1 MKKAKEDIAIFWFRR
16 DLRLNDNVGL
26 FHALNSGLKVIPI
39 FIFDRGILE
48 RLSSR
53 SDARVNFIHAQ
64 VERINL
70 ELKKYNSTLLT
81 FHKHPQ
87 QCFEEIID
95 CYNVKAVYTNNDY
108 EPLAISRDNKI
119 SNFLAEKGI
128 GFHSYKDQ
136 VIFEKKEIVKAD
148 DSPYTV
154 FTPYK
159 NRWLTV
165 FNSSNCHTFET
176 EKSFYNLYKLEFA
189 PVLSLSDIGF
199 EVSNIKFPESVPNE
213 DIIKNYDN
221 IRNFPIIPTTHMGIH
236 LRFGTVSIRAL
247 VKKASGLNDTWLSE
261 LIWRDFFQMIIY
273 NFPHSAK
280 NSFKPAYDKI
290 VWRNNES
297 DFSAWCKGETG
308 YPLVDAGMR
317 ELNQTGFM
325 HNRVRMLTAS
335 FLCKNL
341 LIDWRWGEAYFAEKL
356 LDYDLASNVGNWQ
369 WASSSGCDAAPYF
382 RIFSPE
388 LQAEKFDKKNE
399 YIKKWIPEYGTPEY
413 VDPIIDA
420 KKNAKL
426 TIEIYKSALNS

>member
-16 DLRLNDNVGL
+16 DLRLNDNAGL

-53 SDARVNFIHAQ
+53 CDARVNFIHAQ

-213 DIIKNYDN
+213 DII
-221 IRNFPIIPTTHMGIH
+221 IWVFI
-236 LRFGTVSIRAL
+236 
-247 VKKASGLNDTWLSE
+247 SGLELSV
-261 LIWRDFFQMIIY
+261 LGLW
-273 NFPHSAK
+273 
-280 NSFKPAYDKI
+280 
-290 VWRNNES
+290 
-297 DFSAWCKGETG
+297 
-308 YPLVDAGMR
+308 
-317 ELNQTGFM
+317 
-325 HNRVRMLTAS
+325 
-335 FLCKNL
+335 
-341 LIDWRWGEAYFAEKL
+341 
-356 LDYDLASNVGNWQ
+356 
-369 WASSSGCDAAPYF
+369 
-382 RIFSPE
+382 
-388 LQAEKFDKKNE
+388 
-399 YIKKWIPEYGTPEY
+399 
-413 VDPIIDA
+413 
-420 KKNAKL
+420 
-426 TIEIYKSALNS
+426 

>member
-1 MKKAKEDIAIFWFRR
+1 
-16 DLRLNDNVGL
+16 
-26 FHALNSGLKVIPI
+26 
-39 FIFDRGILE
+39 
-48 RLSSR
+48 
-53 SDARVNFIHAQ
+53 
-64 VERINL
+64 
-70 ELKKYNSTLLT
+70 
-81 FHKHPQ
+81 
-87 QCFEEIID
+87 
-95 CYNVKAVYTNNDY
+95 
-108 EPLAISRDNKI
+108 
-119 SNFLAEKGI
+119 
-128 GFHSYKDQ
+128 
-136 VIFEKKEIVKAD
+136 
-148 DSPYTV
+148 
-154 FTPYK
+154 
-159 NRWLTV
+159 
-165 FNSSNCHTFET
+165 
-176 EKSFYNLYKLEFA
+176 
-189 PVLSLSDIGF
+189 
-199 EVSNIKFPESVPNE
+199 
-213 DIIKNYDN
+213 
-221 IRNFPIIPTTHMGIH
+221 MGIH

-308 YPLVDAGMR
+308 YPLVDAGIR

-356 LDYDLASNVGNWQ
+356 LDYDLASNVCNCQ